1 MPALHRELIYY
12 MVEQLERKPAEVLII
27 GRDAEVI
34 ASIFPREYKV
44 SGISSSN
51 LPALEHKTGNKTYDA
66 ILVNDTMGELN
77 YRQLEAFLEKL
88 LFLIRQNGIVQVRQF
103 LGDSKLNLAH
113 CTDLFDSF
121 RVNEPGGKC
130 SYGFKIQWEQGLRD
144 TIYNKQDWQDHC
156 WMLTKGEFAAV
167 SQTSRSKPISL
178 RDFLDRHQYTQHGIR
193 AYEWIFG
200 HGFISPGG
208 EQQNAKFLSQL
219 DLKPGE
225 TVLDIGCGIGG
236 NAFQIAKEYGAHVM
250 GVDLSSNMVTMACER
265 ACLKKDT
272 RVRFLI
278 ADITQFDFEPHTFD
292 VVYSR
297 DCIIHIPDKSALFI
311 KIFKWLKPGGK
322 LLITDYMVGE
332 KEHTDEFKQY
342 LADRQYGLKPL
353 RDYVQAAKSA
363 GFQQVEGIDIT
374 DQLRHL
380 IEVEQNRAAENK
392 QEFMQMFPDSDYDH
406 LVQGW
411 HNKIGYIDSGDHK
424 WGVIKAIKPC

>member
-1 MPALHRELIYY
+1 MPALHREIVYY
-12 MVEQLERKPAEVLII
+12 LVEQLHHNAGEILVI
-27 GRDAEVI
+27 GKDAEII
-34 ASIFPREYKV
+34 AAAFPDQYTV
-44 SGISSSN
+44 TTFPSSN
-51 LPALEHKTGNKTYDA
+51 LNALTEKTDKKTYHA
-66 ILVNDTMGELN
+66 IVANDILHELN
-77 YRQLEAFLEKL
+77 YQQLNEFLQKL
-88 LFLIRQNGIVQVRQF
+88 LSILRRGGIVQVRQY

-121 RVNEPGGKC
+121 RVNDSTGQN
-130 SYGFKIQWEQGLRD
+130 SHGFKIQWEQGLRD

-156 WMLTKGEFAAV
+156 WMLAKEEFAPVAQSV
-167 SQTSRSKPISL
+167 KSKSISL
-178 RDFLDRHQYTQHGIR
+178 RDFLDRHQYTLNGIR

-236 NAFQIAKEYGAHVM
+236 NAFQISKEYGAHVM
-250 GVDLSSNMVTMACER
+250 GVDLSSNMVTTACER

-297 DCIIHIPDKSALFI
+297 DCIIHIPDKSALFV

-322 LLITDYMVGE
+322 ILITDYMVGE
-332 KEHTDEFKQY
+332 KEHTDVFKQY

-353 RDYVQAAKSA
+353 RDYMQAAKLA
-363 GFQQVEGIDIT
+363 GFKGVEGQDIT
-374 DQLRHL
+374 DQLKHL
-380 IEVEQNRAAENK
+380 INVELNRATENK
-392 QEFMQMFPDSDYDH
+392 QEFMQLFPDADYEH

-424 WGVIKAIKPC
+424 WGVIKASKPF

>member
-1 MPALHRELIYY
+1 MYY
-12 MVEQLERKPAEVLII
+12 LVEQLQHKPAEVLLI
-27 GRDAEVI
+27 GKDAEII
-34 ASIFPREYKV
+34 ASAIPSQYKV
-44 SGISSSN
+44 TTVPSSN
-51 LPALEHKTGNKTYDA
+51 VQGLTEKTQKQTFDA
-66 ILVNDTMGELN
+66 IVVNDTLGELN

-88 LFLIRQNGIVQVRQF
+88 LFLIRPNGVVQVRQYV
-103 LGDSKLNLAH
+103 GDSKLNLAH

-121 RVNEPGGKC
+121 RVNDPSGRC

-156 WMLTKGEFAAV
+156 WMLHRGEFAAV
-167 SQTSRSKPISL
+167 AQASKGNPISL
-178 RDFLDRHQYTQHGIR
+178 RDFLDRHQYTQGGIR

-208 EQQNAKFLSQL
+208 EQQNAKFLAQL

-265 ACLKKDT
+265 ACLRKDT

-278 ADITQFDFEPHTFD
+278 ADITQFDFEPNTFD

-322 LLITDYMVGE
+322 VLITDYMVGE
-332 KEHTDEFKQY
+332 KEHTEEFKKY

-353 RDYVQAAKSA
+353 RAYVDAAKTA
-363 GFQQVEGIDIT
+363 GFQQVEGTDIT
-374 DQLRHL
+374 SQLRHL
-380 IEVEQNRAAENK
+380 IELEQNRAAENK
-392 QEFMQMFPDSDYDH
+392 QEFKQLFPDSDYDH

-424 WGVIKAIKPC
+424 WGVIKAVKPA

>member
-1 MPALHRELIYY
+1 
-12 MVEQLERKPAEVLII
+12 
-27 GRDAEVI
+27 
-34 ASIFPREYKV
+34 
-44 SGISSSN
+44 
-51 LPALEHKTGNKTYDA
+51 
-66 ILVNDTMGELN
+66 VNDP
-77 YRQLEAFLEKL
+77 
-88 LFLIRQNGIVQVRQF
+88 NGR
-103 LGDSKLNLAH
+103 
-113 CTDLFDSF
+113 
-121 RVNEPGGKC
+121 C

-156 WMLTKGEFAAV
+156 WMLHKGEFAPV
-167 SQTSRSKPISL
+167 SQADKTKPISL
-178 RDFLDRHQYTQHGIR
+178 RDFLDRHQYTPQGIR

-208 EQQNAKFLSQL
+208 EQQNAKFLAQL

-265 ACLKKDT
+265 ASLRKDT

-297 DCIIHIPDKSALFI
+297 DCIIHIPDKSALFV

-322 LLITDYMVGE
+322 VLITDYMVGE
-332 KEHTDEFKQY
+332 KEHTPEFKRY

-353 RDYVQAAKSA
+353 RDYVQAAQSA
-363 GFQQVEGIDIT
+363 GFKQVEGQDIT
-374 DQLRHL
+374 DQLGKL
-380 IEVEQNRAAENK
+380 IDLELHRATENRR
-392 QEFMQMFPDSDYDH
+392 EFEQMFPEADYEH

-411 HNKIGYIDSGDHK
+411 TNKIGYIGSGDHK
-424 WGVIKAIKPC
+424 WGVIKAVKPPA